1 MSDKILISGD
11 FGTGKTLAAL
21 SYTVSKPRYGE
32 VLLFDYEH
40 GTDFYVTDDP
50 DKANPDEW
58 VYYIQ
63 NKIKAPDLYDLGY
76 LAQRILH
83 PHLPTKDM
91 MLFGGPVNPELLK
104 PEVKDL
110 ANRIAKDD
118 IVIGTIIFDTITRVC
133 EQTTNRIFE
142 REVRRF
148 GADKVERMSQLI
160 WAKVKDD
167 WAETLYTLVST
178 DANLIMT
185 SWAKNKFDIE
195 TKRSTQE
202 LVSDVLKN
210 TRAFVDL
217 ELMLLPNKPNGLIPV
232 PPMAKVTKTRI
243 KKLPCGACISQFS
256 WQAIHDRK
264 PDFMAEEI
272 SDEPIAE

>member
-21 SYTVSKPRYGE
+21 SYTVSRPMNGE
-32 VLLFDYEH
+32 VILFDYER
-40 GTDFYVTDDP
+40 GTDFYVTDDK

-58 VYYIQ
+58 VYYIK

-83 PHLPTKDM
+83 PSMPTRDM
-91 MLFGGPVNPELLK
+91 FLFGGPVNPDLLK
-104 PEVKDL
+104 TEVKDL
-110 ANRIAKDD
+110 ANRIAKDNV
-118 IVIGTIIFDTITRVC
+118 VIDTIIIDTITRVC

-148 GADKVERMSQLI
+148 GADKAERMSQLI

-167 WAETLYTLVST
+167 MAEMLYSLISADT
-178 DANLIMT
+178 NLIMT
-185 SWAKNKFDIE
+185 AWAKNKFDTE

-202 LVSDVLKN
+202 LVADVLKN
-210 TRAFVDL
+210 TRAFIDL
-217 ELMLLPNKPNGLIPV
+217 ELMLTPNKPNGLIPV
-232 PPMAKVTKTRI
+232 PPAARVTKTRI
-243 KKLPCGACISQFS
+243 RKLPCGASLNQFS

-264 PDFMAEEI
+264 PDFMAVNTPEEVI
-272 SDEPIAE
+272 TE